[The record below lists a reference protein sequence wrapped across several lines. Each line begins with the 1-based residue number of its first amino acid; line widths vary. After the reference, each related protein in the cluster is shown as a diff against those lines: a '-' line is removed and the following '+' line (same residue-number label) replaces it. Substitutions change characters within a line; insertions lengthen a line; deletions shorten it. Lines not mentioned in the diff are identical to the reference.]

1 MPTSLAGLA
10 GDDASKER
18 PAVAVLS
25 KAHSSRLVGCAAHL
39 LRARAQV
46 QEQEVEGVGVVLA
59 RALRRGQHLR

>member
-10 GDDASKER
+10 GQDASNKR

-39 LRARAQV
+39 LRAHAQV
-46 QEQEVEGVGVVLA
+46 QEQEVEGVGVVLT
-59 RALRRGQHLR
+59 RALRRGQRL